1 MLRILLLLGSLVA
14 IAGARPACAGFSDK
28 ELQDVY
34 THMLDA
40 GAMSATERVLVD
52 AVLLVAILGAVV
64 VVGFWI
70 DRVAPPSPILRQ
82 HGLLVNLGWAGQEAI
97 HDDHR
102 PAYRRPAYRAWRR
115 RSLIAYFVAVP
126 VLGGGLILVLVDFTP
141 RLAFLLFT

>member
-34 THMLDA
+34 TQVLDA

-102 PAYRRPAYRAWRR
+102 PAYRAWRR